1 MVKTACPPT
10 GLAALVEVVEYCA
23 TSRPEFCLTGNR
35 KMSSRSKGCRFILTL
50 VIGLSAGLSS
60 TQPARAEKHLDADV
74 CAVAGRWL
82 EPSTGKVL
90 DASHLLSRLS
100 KKAVVLLGESHMV
113 NEHHLWQAQTL
124 SGLLAYKRNLA
135 VGFEMFP
142 RHTQETL
149 DEWAKGTLSESS
161 FLKKVGWN
169 KVWVYDSDFYM
180 PLFNIVR
187 QNRLSMIAINVD
199 RKLISRVGS
208 EGWKAVPLAER
219 KGLTDPRPASTAYRQ
234 TLAEI
239 YELKRQHGSSTVEQP
254 DTDEVPKEE
263 ESEAKTSLS
272 EVMESEGFARF
283 VDAQL
288 TWDRAM
294 AEALWKV
301 RKNNPDT
308 LITGVLGRGH
318 IEHRYGVPHQL
329 EDLGI
334 RDVAVLLPVEVG
346 EACENTPAEIADAI
360 FLVDKE
366 VEPEHTSEKPKLGVH
381 IEAADNGIRLISVL
395 DGSIAQ
401 TAALAAGDIIVKA
414 AGITM
419 KSNTDLI
426 EVIQRQAPGTWL
438 PLDIQRGDQKLEII
452 AKFPPRA
459 ETSP

>member
-1 MVKTACPPT
+1 
-10 GLAALVEVVEYCA
+10 
-23 TSRPEFCLTGNR
+23 
-35 KMSSRSKGCRFILTL
+35 MSSRSKRCRFILTL

-60 TQPARAEKHLDADV
+60 TQSVRAEKHLDGDV
-74 CAVAGRWL
+74 CAVAARWL

-90 DASHLLSRLS
+90 DARHLFSRLS
-100 KKAVVLLGESHMV
+100 KKSVVLLGESHTV

-142 RHTQETL
+142 RRTQETL
-149 DEWAKGTLSESS
+149 DEWAKGVLSESS

-169 KVWVYDSDFYM
+169 KVWGYDSDYYM

-199 RKLISRVGS
+199 RKLISRVGR

-219 KGLTDPRPASTAYRQ
+219 KGLTDPSPASTAYRQ
-234 TLAEI
+234 VLAEI
-239 YELKRQHGSSTVEQP
+239 YELERHHGSSSVKLT
-254 DTDEVPKEE
+254 DTDEGPKEDK
-263 ESEAKTSLS
+263 SDAKTSLS
-272 EVMESEGFARF
+272 KLMESEDFSRF

-294 AEALWKV
+294 AEALWKA
-301 RKNNPDT
+301 RKNEPDA
-308 LITGVLGRGH
+308 LITGILGRGH
-318 IEHRYGVPHQL
+318 IEHRHGVPHQL
-329 EDLGI
+329 ADLGI
-334 RDVAVLLPVEVG
+334 KDVAVLLPVEVG
-346 EACENTPAEIADAI
+346 KACENTPADIADAI
-360 FLVDKE
+360 FLVDSKT
-366 VEPEHTSEKPKLGVH
+366 EPEDTPEKPKLGIL
-381 IEAADNGIRLISVL
+381 IEGADNGIRIMNVL

-414 AGITM
+414 AGITL
-419 KSNTDLI
+419 KTNTDLI
-426 EVIQRQAPGTWL
+426 EVIRRQAPGTWL